1 MARTTVVTGAAS
13 GIGAA
18 TARLLAAR
26 GERVIGVDLAGTDV
40 NADLATAEGRAA
52 MVDAVSRLA
61 SGGVDAVVANAG
73 SAAPVPLTV
82 SINYFGA
89 VATLEGLRPLM
100 ADSPTPRAVI
110 TSSMASFHPNDEELV
125 AAMLAGDEA
134 AALARAQVARRRGGG
149 AEQLIYASTKN
160 AINRWMRTVA
170 PTDDWAGRGHPAERG
185 RSRRHRDADD
195 GGFTSTA
202 EGREM
207 LAQMVPMPLGGYGK
221 PEEVAE
227 LIVWLASAAN
237 SKTTGQVIF
246 IDGGSDACCAARRRS
261 ERSAQVSAILTDRA
275 VQGARREGER

>member
-52 MVDAVSRLA
+52 MVDEVSRLA
-61 SGGVDAVVANAG
+61 TDGVDAVVANAG
-73 SAAPVPLTV
+73 SAAPAPLTV

-100 ADSPTPRAVI
+100 VDSPAPRAVI
-110 TSSMASFHPNDEELV
+110 TSSMASFHPNDDALI

-134 AALARAQVARRRGGG
+134 AALARAQVLVDAGEES
-149 AEQLIYASTKN
+149 AQLIYASTKN

-170 PTDDWAGRGHPAERG
+170 PADEWAGAGIPLNAVGPGVIETPMTAEY
-185 RSRRHRDADD
+185 
-195 GGFTSTA
+195 TSTA
-202 EGREM
+202 EGREL

-227 LIVWLASAAN
+227 LIIWLASAAN

-246 IDGGSDACCAARRRS
+246 IDGGSDAVLRGPTAF
-261 ERSAQVSAILTDRA
+261 
-275 VQGARREGER
+275 